1 MKRAA
6 LLVFACCVPLVEAET
21 RARLARLPSC
31 EAGVVTGAL
40 TIEWNTTP
48 QTCLS
53 ETSCCDVAGIGR
65 AFITTSSG
73 QVDVERERVQE
84 VLGIG
89 SVVTVCE
96 SEDIDAAL
104 VGSSVSFGG
113 RPCVAR

>member
-21 RARLARLPSC
+21 RARLAKLPSC
-31 EAGVVTGAL
+31 EAGAVTGAL
-40 TIEWNTTP
+40 TIEWSTTL

-53 ETSCCDVAGIGR
+53 ERSCCDVAGVGR
-65 AFITTSSG
+65 AFITTSTG
-73 QVDVERERVQE
+73 QVDVERQRVQE

-104 VGSSVSFGG
+104 MGVSLSFGA